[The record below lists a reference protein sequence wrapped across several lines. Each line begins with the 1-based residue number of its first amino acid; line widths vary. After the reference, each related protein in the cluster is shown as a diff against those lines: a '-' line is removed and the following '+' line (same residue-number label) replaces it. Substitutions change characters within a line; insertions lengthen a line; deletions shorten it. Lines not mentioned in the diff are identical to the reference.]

1 MEQPAFCVWTGAGWR
16 MTMWRLKYDKLPNCL
31 GDGGLRR
38 FVTTPPFLSQTRHI
52 ACLKLPLSK
61 FNCLK
66 TGKAY
71 T

>member
-1 MEQPAFCVWTGAGWR
+1 
-16 MTMWRLKYDKLPNCL
+16 MTMWRLKYDKLPSCL